1 MKRIIWTRK
10 PSRIFLNYPELRCDL
25 VRFGIALFG
34 CVAPFRSR
42 MELDLR
48 PVASVHTRI
57 AALRSLRKGEGAGY
71 NHAWTAPYDTTV
83 AILSIGYSDGL
94 FRSSSFQ
101 GVEVLIH
108 GQRRPLI
115 GAMCMDQCLVD
126 LGTLPAA
133 IGEEVVVI
141 GVQGS
146 ESISALEVAEKNG
159 TIVPETLSMLRGRMP
174 RILV

>member
-1 MKRIIWTRK
+1 M
-10 PSRIFLNYPELRCDL
+10 
-25 VRFGIALFG
+25 
-34 CVAPFRSR
+34 
-42 MELDLR
+42 R

-57 AALRSLRKGEGAGY
+57 AALRHLRKGEGAGY

-101 GVEVLIH
+101 GVEVLVH

-126 LGTLPAA
+126 LGTLPAV

-146 ESISALEVAEKNG
+146 ESISALEVAEKTG

>member
-1 MKRIIWTRK
+1 MKAR
-10 PSRIFLNYPELRCDL
+10 
-25 VRFGIALFG
+25 A
-34 CVAPFRSR
+34 
-42 MELDLR
+42 
-48 PVASVHTRI
+48 
-57 AALRSLRKGEGAGY
+57 Y

-141 GVQGS
+141 GIQGS
-146 ESISALEVAEKNG
+146 ESISALEVAEKTG

-174 RILV
+174 RHSRLIRSFYPKKNSQAAGFVLMEFLQNPVIVRVFLFSVFSDFHVF